1 MQTES
6 RLRDLYLLSLPS
18 TNPQEPPLPNTTPP
32 SPENQKTITHLQS
45 LSLAHIS
52 AINTRSLHATHPAW
66 TTLSPNFMGDVRA
79 VCMKSP
85 RRLDR
90 NSYLAEYRW
99 LTTIRPEYHLEVKGI
114 STELKARGKGAVTLN
129 LENTGNPVGVV
140 RVIVVI
146 VEWRRD
152 GGDGEW
158 ECVEVRA
165 ARGPEV

>member
-1 MQTES
+1 MTFFS
-6 RLRDLYLLSLPS
+6 LSFS
-18 TNPQEPPLPNTTPP
+18 THTSTPP
-32 SPENQKTITHLQS
+32 SS
-45 LSLAHIS
+45 
-52 AINTRSLHATHPAW
+52 
-66 TTLSPNFMGDVRA
+66 
-79 VCMKSP
+79 
-85 RRLDR
+85 R
-90 NSYLAEYRW
+90 NSYLAEYRR

-158 ECVEVRA
+158 ACVEVRA